1 MNDILIYKNN
11 FFTGFQ
17 MEKLTVYGMIFPNGQ
32 NVIKSVAEVFN
43 TENDQ
48 SNCLLG
54 KVESLV
60 KANPEKKDDA
70 TPINVHVSK

>member
-1 MNDILIYKNN
+1 
-11 FFTGFQ
+11 

-32 NVIKSVAEVFN
+32 NVIRNVEEVFN
-43 TENDQ
+43 TEKDQ

-60 KANPEKKDDA
+60 KDNPEKKDDA
-70 TPINVHVSK
+70 TPINAHVSK